1 MRVFGTPYHEMVSER
16 LLLIH
21 HELQIHCI
29 INVNT
34 CIKELD
40 DKTIVFC
47 GSLQILKYYYKKK
60 TIQNVCKRKKR
71 KNIQSRTSGIIK

>member
-21 HELQIHCI
+21 FELQTHCI
-29 INVNT
+29 INENT
-34 CIKELD
+34 CIKRLD

-60 TIQNVCKRKKR
+60 LYKMFAKERKGKIY
-71 KNIQSRTSGIIK
+71 KVGQVVL

>member
-1 MRVFGTPYHEMVSER
+1 MRVFGTPYHEMASER
-16 LLLIH
+16 LLSIH
-21 HELQIHCI
+21 HELQTHCI

-34 CIKELD
+34 CIKRLD

-60 TIQNVCKRKKR
+60 LYKMFAKERKGKIYKVR
-71 KNIQSRTSGIIK
+71 QVVL